1 MSNWIFAIVCLIIG
15 LILGSSISKTE
26 NFKKLKPL
34 VEWFDNLSSKWNP
47 RINSILILLTVITIL
62 TILPSYFSPY
72 IVQVN
77 SYKEYA
83 PEDYLTEAG
92 LETPSYTLKT
102 TYVVQTKP
110 QSLLWPLNKQTFIL
124 PKDSYKIK
132 VIQSDMFRARIDNED
147 KKIFFYFLYDRSKV
161 ENTQLSYSYR
171 QKQQPEV
178 VLLDYDMHLILNN
191 IEENFIIE
199 NTENAKITSY
209 RANWL
214 VNNDEKMW
222 KIENITV
229 EPFKVFV
236 DDKEIDFDYSY
247 ELYNDTEVLVYSWDM
262 NFEENEI
269 KHVKI
274 LTNTSANYYKY
285 VHGINLERYDESF
298 NPTFPYENGTF
309 NWAYFIATFEDYPYP
324 NASDYY
330 DGQSVRFISFPLNKS
345 MLEWNKKQYGN
356 KSLYLGPNSS

>member
-1 MSNWIFAIVCLIIG
+1 MLNWVFAIVCLIIG
-15 LILGSSISKTE
+15 LICGFSISKKDD
-26 NFKKLKPL
+26 FKQLNTL
-34 VEWFDNLSSKWNP
+34 IEWFDKISSKWNP
-47 RINSILILLTVITIL
+47 RINFILILLTVITIL

-72 IVQVN
+72 IVQVD

-92 LETPSYTLKT
+92 LEVPLYTLKT
-102 TYVVQTKP
+102 TSVVQTKP
-110 QSLLWPLNKQTFIL
+110 QSLLWPSNKQTFIL
-124 PKDSYKIK
+124 PEDSYKIK
-132 VIQSDMFRARIDNED
+132 VIQSDMSQARIDNEE

-171 QKQQPEV
+171 QKQQPQV
-178 VLLDYDMHLILNN
+178 VLLDYDIYLILND

-209 RANWL
+209 RVNWI

-222 KIENITV
+222 KIENITI
-229 EPFKVFV
+229 EPFKIIV
-236 DDKEIDFDYSY
+236 DGNEIDFDYSY

-274 LTNTSANYYKY
+274 LTNTSANCYKY
-285 VHGINLERYDESF
+285 IYGINMERYDESL
-298 NPTFPYENGTF
+298 NSIFPYENGTF
-309 NWAYFIATFEDYPYP
+309 DWSYFIATFEDYPYP
-324 NASDYY
+324 DASDYY

-345 MLEWNKKQYGN
+345 MLEWNQKKYEN
-356 KSLYLGPNSS
+356 RSLY